1 MAKVPSSG
9 FTVSLSRLAQ
19 TLDIAPDKIKALADA
34 GYLCTTKGKF
44 GQRLIVKVS
53 PPERLPPRV
62 VDRISVALWLLGLDK
77 GRYQPCFSQSIETE
91 IMRIARLKEPMRTE
105 QSIRMILRYRDA
117 EELVATLAK
126 ARAGDVAS
134 VRIKSLSHGY
144 KVRMARLAGITDQS
158 DQIQSQADRQIHPLS
173 SEQSPSAARSG
184 LARKPRRAASQ

>member
-34 GYLCTTKGKF
+34 GYLCTTRGKF

-158 DQIQSQADRQIHPLS
+158 DRTQSQTDRQTLPLS